1 MYNLKAQP
9 SKMKQLLIF
18 IISCLALW
26 SCNTTT
32 ETKTKPVAKTK
43 EAEPVYADTPHQS
56 ESKIIGP
63 KFFDYDAIDYYTII
77 LGDSEV
83 HPLSSNQYRSKLDS
97 FKMGVIRGYIPNDI
111 KDLSFID
118 QLEKMGYQK
127 ISIAP
132 SKFKSMDSIF
142 VEKTATNHEVY
153 ACIHVYRDILIFKK
167 SNKVV
172 GTAKICFHCIGQ
184 QIKGPKTNSRNFV
197 QNEDFDR
204 LKTLLK
210 Q

>member
-1 MYNLKAQP
+1 MKLFVFLLAVTLCACNQNRQAAQ
-9 SKMKQLLIF
+9 SV
-18 IISCLALW
+18 
-26 SCNTTT
+26 T
-32 ETKTKPVAKTK
+32 EPK
-43 EAEPVYADTPHQS
+43 EDIAVYADSQKQLEPQ
-56 ESKIIGP
+56 IIGK
-63 KFFDYDAIDYYTII
+63 KFFEYDAIDYYTII

-83 HPLSSNQYRSKLDS
+83 HPLSSNKSRSKLDS

-127 ISIAP
+127 TSIAP

-142 VEKTATNHEVY
+142 VEKTVSDNVAY

-172 GTAKICFHCIGQ
+172 GTAKICFHCMGQ

-204 LKTLLK
+204 LETLLK

>member
-1 MYNLKAQP
+1 
-9 SKMKQLLIF
+9 MKQLSIF
-18 IISCLALW
+18 IIFCFTLL
-26 SCNTTT
+26 SCNSTV
-32 ETKTKPVAKTK
+32 EKQTKPVT
-43 EAEPVYADTPHQS
+43 EPKVATANNVDTQKQLEPQ
-56 ESKIIGP
+56 IIGP

-83 HPLSSNQYRSKLDS
+83 HTLFSNKSRSKLDS
-97 FKMGVIRGYIPNDI
+97 IKMGVIRGYIPNDI

-127 ISIAP
+127 TSTAP

-142 VEKTATNHEVY
+142 VKKTATNHEVY

-172 GTAKICFHCIGQ
+172 GTAKICFHCMGQ

-204 LKTLLK
+204 LETLLK

>member
-1 MYNLKAQP
+1 MRT
-9 SKMKQLLIF
+9 
-18 IISCLALW
+18 ISIVTFFCLALW

-32 ETKTKPVAKTK
+32 EKQTKPVTEPK
-43 EAEPVYADTPHQS
+43 EDTAVYADSQKQS
-56 ESKIIGP
+56 ESIIIGP
-63 KFFDYDAIDYYTII
+63 KFFEYDAIDYYTIALDDQEVSAI
-77 LGDSEV
+77 SRNQSKSET
-83 HPLSSNQYRSKLDS
+83 DS
-97 FKMGVIRGYIPNDI
+97 FKNGIVRGTIPKNTG
-111 KDLSFID
+111 DLAF
-118 QLEKMGYQK
+118 LEQMEKIGYEK
-127 ISIAP
+127 INIAP

-172 GTAKICFHCIGQ
+172 GTAKICFHCMGQ
-184 QIKGPKTNSRNFV
+184 QIKGPKTNTRNFV

-204 LKTLLK
+204 LETLLK

>member
-1 MYNLKAQP
+1 
-9 SKMKQLLIF
+9 MKQLSIF
-18 IISCLALW
+18 IIFCFNLW

-32 ETKTKPVAKTK
+32 EKQTKPVAKLK
-43 EAEPVYADTPHQS
+43 EATAVYADTQKQLKPQ
-56 ESKIIGP
+56 IIGK
-63 KFFDYDAIDYYTII
+63 KFFEYDAIDYYTII
-77 LGDSEV
+77 LGDAEV
-83 HPLSSNQYRSKLDS
+83 HPLSSNKSRSKLDS

-118 QLEKMGYQK
+118 QLEKMGYQRT
-127 ISIAP
+127 SIAP

-172 GTAKICFHCIGQ
+172 GTAKICFHCMGQ
-184 QIKGPKTNSRNFV
+184 QIKGPKTNTRNFV

-204 LKTLLK
+204 LETLLK

>member
-1 MYNLKAQP
+1 
-9 SKMKQLLIF
+9 MKQLSIF
-18 IISCLALW
+18 IIFCFTLW
-26 SCNTTT
+26 SCTSTV
-32 ETKTKPVAKTK
+32 EKQTKPVT
-43 EAEPVYADTPHQS
+43 EPKAATANNVDTQKQLEPQ
-56 ESKIIGP
+56 IIGP
-63 KFFDYDAIDYYTII
+63 KFFDYDAIDYYTIALDDQEVSVI
-77 LGDSEV
+77 SRNQSKSET
-83 HPLSSNQYRSKLDS
+83 DS
-97 FKMGVIRGYIPNDI
+97 FKNGIVRGNIPKNTS
-111 KDLSFID
+111 DLAFLE

-127 ISIAP
+127 TSIAP

-142 VEKTATNHEVY
+142 VEKTVSDNVAY

-172 GTAKICFHCIGQ
+172 GTAKICFHCMGQ

-204 LKTLLK
+204 LETLLK

>member
-1 MYNLKAQP
+1 MRT
-9 SKMKQLLIF
+9 
-18 IISCLALW
+18 ISIVTFLCLALW

-32 ETKTKPVAKTK
+32 ETKTQPVVKPK

-63 KFFDYDAIDYYTII
+63 KFFDYDAIDYYTIALDDQDVSKI
-77 LGDSEV
+77 SRNQSKSET
-83 HPLSSNQYRSKLDS
+83 DS
-97 FKMGVIRGYIPNDI
+97 FKNGIVRGNIPKNI
-111 KDLSFID
+111 SELAFIE
-118 QLEKMGYQK
+118 QLEKIGYK
-127 ISIAP
+127 KTNIDP
-132 SKFKSMDSIF
+132 SKFESIDQIF

-172 GTAKICFHCIGQ
+172 GTAKICFHCMGQ

-204 LKTLLK
+204 LEILLK